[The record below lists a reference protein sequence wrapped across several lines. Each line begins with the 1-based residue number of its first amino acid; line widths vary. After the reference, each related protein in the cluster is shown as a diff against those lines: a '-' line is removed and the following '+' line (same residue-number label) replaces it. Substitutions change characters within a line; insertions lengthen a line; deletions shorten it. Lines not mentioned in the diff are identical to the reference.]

1 MTPKQKSQHIANLRT
16 ILTSSGLIEDRCE
29 NYRLRSGGTN
39 YRIKIMAIN
48 CRCERKTAGRYGRW
62 LTVWSIPIIR
72 LEIIQLTSW
81 LNSHPADK

>member
-1 MTPKQKSQHIANLRT
+1 MTPKQKSQHITKIIA
-16 ILTSSGLIEDRCE
+16 ILTSSGLTEDRWG

-62 LTVWSIPIIR
+62 ITVWSTPIIR
-72 LEIIQLTSW
+72 LELIQLTSW
-81 LNSHPADK
+81 LNSHPPDK